1 MTNVHSQK
9 EDADSTG
16 TQQHL
21 SRPPVKGK
29 DTYLMHGRGNKA
41 LTGITIKEYK
51 LNVSPGVRQDEDVD
65 RFTASAKYWLDQAHG
80 TPVAQA
86 GDLRVI
92 ALTDLSRS
100 VDVWDRSVSPEFVRR
115 RTLDPANSADNH
127 DLKQLVQ
134 STLRRAIPD
143 DKYSFRFL
151 DDITRKT
158 PAFEA
163 ESGKFAAYPNY
174 ELRVRVTADGV
185 PLLHVE
191 SGHSLQ
197 ATTTVEQL
205 IDQNDDPS
213 GMQVEHDTA
222 RYDNPGSGVL
232 VGWSDA
238 RYTDYI
244 DEVGN
249 SIYALHEG
257 DVDEQF
263 REKMR
268 KADPR
273 LLSIRYGSSIQY
285 QLPQLLRVNPRLEQ
299 IKQQD
304 SRFHHRYNDEKGLLP
319 QTRYVRARNFVDDL
333 HPLPILDLEFDPG
346 PSNYGY
352 DYIQMRERSSRL
364 VFSDGKRSDRPR
376 SGLVNHGVFES
387 PGRYCVG
394 VLMPDISGFDHLRDE
409 FLPLLVRR
417 LRDIGA
423 PGRVKNYDYELGE
436 TPTYTE
442 AAYNVDNDT
451 DVVVAVVPDKE
462 QASSFSGIE
471 DPFHELK
478 RTLMR
483 RGIPSQMMMKST
495 VEELTATEA
504 AADNFSFIN
513 VLSAIVAKSGGT
525 PWQIADLPGPTDAFM
540 GLDVTRN
547 DDDQHAGASVS
558 VVLADG
564 AVFAAESTTLQSGE
578 KFQTKHIEQFVRDLV
593 HGFANSQ
600 NQSID
605 HITILRDGKIH
616 EQVDTI
622 REGVSGMDVEFD
634 MVGIRKSGQPRIAS
648 YADSK
653 FKISDKGVGF
663 IDENRGEAILHPWGM
678 PETTQNNQQGTP
690 RTIGVVKDSGPTDVA
705 TIAEQVYWLTEMH
718 FGSPARSTREPVP
731 IKYADSAAEYVRKG
745 FASPGEVIHGP
756 AYL

>member
-1 MTNVHSQK
+1 MTGPHTRK
-9 EDADSTG
+9 DEDDSTG

-21 SRPPVKGK
+21 SRPPAKGK
-29 DTYLMHGRGNKA
+29 GTYLMHSRGDKA
-41 LTGITIKEYK
+41 LTAISVNEYK
-51 LNVSPGVRQDEDVD
+51 LNVSPGVKQDEDVD
-65 RFTASAKYWLDQAHG
+65 RFTASAKYWLDKAHG
-80 TPVAQA
+80 TPVAQG

-92 ALTDLSRS
+92 ASTDLSRS
-100 VDVWDRSVSPEFVRR
+100 VDVWGRSVSPEFVRR
-115 RTLDPANSADNH
+115 RTLDPADPADNH

-143 DKYSFRFL
+143 AKYSFRFL
-151 DDITRKT
+151 DDITRET

-191 SGHSLQ
+191 SGHTLR
-197 ATTTVEQL
+197 AMTTVDQL
-205 IDQNDDPS
+205 IDENDDP
-213 GMQVEHDTA
+213 GGTRVEHDTT

-232 VGWSDA
+232 VGWSNA

-244 DEVGN
+244 DEIGN
-249 SIYALHEG
+249 SIYGLHED

-263 REKMR
+263 RDEMR
-268 KADPR
+268 QANPR
-273 LLSIRYGSSIQY
+273 LLRIRYGSSIQY
-285 QLPQLLRVNPRLEQ
+285 QLPQLLRVSPRLEQ
-299 IKQQD
+299 IERQD
-304 SRFHHRYNDEKGLLP
+304 SRFHRRYNDEKGLLP
-319 QTRYVRARNFVDDL
+319 SRRHVRTRNFVDDL
-333 HPLPILDLEFDPG
+333 HPLPILDIEFQPG
-346 PSNYGY
+346 PTNYGY
-352 DYIQMRERSSRL
+352 DHIQMRERSSRL
-364 VFSDGKRSDRPR
+364 VFANEMRSDRPQR
-376 SGLVNHGVFES
+376 GLVEHGVFES
-387 PGRYCVG
+387 PGRYCIG
-394 VLMPDISGFDHLRDE
+394 VLIPDISGFDHLRDE

-417 LRDIGA
+417 LREIGA
-423 PGRVKNYDYELGE
+423 PGRVKNYEYELGE
-436 TPTYTE
+436 TSAYTE
-442 AAYNVDNDT
+442 AAYEVEDDT
-451 DVVVAVVPDKE
+451 DVVVAVVPDKK

-478 RTLMR
+478 RALMR
-483 RGIPSQMMMKST
+483 RVIPSQMIMKST
-495 VEELTATEA
+495 AEDLTAIKA
-504 AADNFSFIN
+504 PADNFSFIN
-513 VLSAIVAKSGGT
+513 VLSAIVAKAGGT

-540 GLDVTRN
+540 GLDVTSN
-547 DDDQHAGASVS
+547 DDNQHAGASAS

-564 AVFAAESTTLQSGE
+564 AVFAAESTTLQFGE

-600 NQSID
+600 NRSID

-622 REGVSGMDVEFD
+622 REGVSCMDVEFD
-634 MVGIRKSGQPRIAS
+634 MVGIRKSGQPRITYYDGS
-648 YADSK
+648 E
-653 FKISDKGVGF
+653 FKIADKGVGF
-663 IDENRGEAILHPWGM
+663 VDDDRGEAILHPWGM
-678 PETTQNNQQGTP
+678 PETTQDNQQGTP

-731 IKYADSAAEYVRKG
+731 IKYADAAAEYVRKG
-745 FASPGEVIHGP
+745 FVSPGEVIHGP